1 MRQFEKPNN
10 IFLDILIYV
19 CIFLFIVGGNA
30 LSFNLHG
37 ISIRYG
43 ELFSIILF
51 VCLLPYVFRQ
61 KLVRIDPIFIWFLLS
76 VILNLVSYFAYGFSF
91 RQILMGYIYL
101 FRYAVLILLAF
112 ILSKYLSVT
121 KQLVPILKHVN
132 VCYLAVCIIGF
143 IQIILFPSALKWY
156 SLFEKIGVYWVGDP
170 HINRLVSTDFDPNYL
185 SCCLLIGVIINLY
198 FIKSKKKNQFAR
210 TSIYTNYICLS
221 IYLLAILLTKSRSGI
236 LGLGIVVILY
246 FLFTIDRKK
255 ITKSDILICFAF
267 VFIGGYFVVF
277 SDIQVFVR
285 IREVFNDASAGA
297 RFISWQKSIEI
308 IKDTNFLG
316 IGYNMYGAYNEMFY
330 GALNSSNTVAG
341 VDSSLFL
348 VLITTGLVG
357 FITFIAH
364 YARMYQSVNNAAFR
378 CLLIASIIV
387 CNFNNLLFYS
397 LWILPFYL
405 VGYLIYECEREQVK
419 KSTQFGVQRFVNANL
434 KKTSVVYGGE

>member
-1 MRQFEKPNN
+1 M
-10 IFLDILIYV
+10 
-19 CIFLFIVGGNA
+19 
-30 LSFNLHG
+30 
-37 ISIRYG
+37 
-43 ELFSIILF
+43 
-51 VCLLPYVFRQ
+51 
-61 KLVRIDPIFIWFLLS
+61 
-76 VILNLVSYFAYGFSF
+76 
-91 RQILMGYIYL
+91 
-101 FRYAVLILLAF
+101 
-112 ILSKYLSVT
+112 
-121 KQLVPILKHVN
+121 
-132 VCYLAVCIIGF
+132 
-143 IQIILFPSALKWY
+143 
-156 SLFEKIGVYWVGDP
+156 
-170 HINRLVSTDFDPNYL
+170 
-185 SCCLLIGVIINLY
+185 
-198 FIKSKKKNQFAR
+198 
-210 TSIYTNYICLS
+210 
-221 IYLLAILLTKSRSGI
+221 LAILLTKSRSGI